1 MEKLL
6 KELKNWLD
14 FKELSLAPAKCVPI
28 IFTRK
33 RKYNKDVKIKV
44 GGKSLEFQDRAKYL
58 GLIFDKNLTWKYH
71 IKDILPKCEKRL
83 GILKYVCWKYN
94 LKQNIAL
101 NLYKAIV
108 RPIMEYGVEV
118 WGRYLIYKSKKN

>member
-58 GLIFDKNLTWKYH
+58 GLFFL
-71 IKDILPKCEKRL
+71 IKI
-83 GILKYVCWKYN
+83 
-94 LKQNIAL
+94 
-101 NLYKAIV
+101 
-108 RPIMEYGVEV
+108 
-118 WGRYLIYKSKKN
+118 